1 MYRYGRRVLRT
12 SLAIVTLVGLAMGV
26 VGCRMTSMPGKSY
39 RGALPDATD
48 IEQASQA
55 RLKRDLGVIA
65 SDIGSRSQFE
75 VPALRKTEAY
85 LQETLEKIGYA
96 VERQDY
102 QSRGV
107 EVANLVVE
115 VPGSTHVKEIVVVG
129 AHYDTA
135 DGHAGAND
143 NGTGVVGLLELARM
157 FHGATPAR
165 TLRFV
170 FFVNEEPPFFQT
182 ELMGS
187 LVYARRCESQG
198 EAVVGMLSLETMG
211 YYSDAKGSQKYP
223 FPFSMFYPSTGNFIG
238 FVGDTESRPLIRQVV
253 KSFREN
259 VQFPS
264 EGASIPSSI
273 SGIGWSDHW
282 SFWQCGYPALMV
294 TDTAP
299 FRYPYYH
306 TAGDTIDK
314 IDFDRLS
321 RVVVGLKPVI
331 EDLVNPEVW
340 TQP

>member
-129 AHYDTA
+129 AHCDTA
-135 DGHAGAND
+135 
-143 NGTGVVGLLELARM
+143 TVMR
-157 FHGATPAR
+157 AR
-165 TLRFV
+165 T
-170 FFVNEEPPFFQT
+170 
-182 ELMGS
+182 
-187 LVYARRCESQG
+187 
-198 EAVVGMLSLETMG
+198 TMG
-211 YYSDAKGSQKYP
+211 RVSWVCLSWLACFMGQHLRGHCD
-223 FPFSMFYPSTGNFIG
+223 
-238 FVGDTESRPLIRQVV
+238 L
-253 KSFREN
+253 SF
-259 VQFPS
+259 
-264 EGASIPSSI
+264 
-273 SGIGWSDHW
+273 
-282 SFWQCGYPALMV
+282 L
-294 TDTAP
+294 
-299 FRYPYYH
+299 
-306 TAGDTIDK
+306 
-314 IDFDRLS
+314 
-321 RVVVGLKPVI
+321 
-331 EDLVNPEVW
+331 
-340 TQP
+340 